1 MKLDGYITSIL
12 EGSLL
17 SIQVALGALVV
28 AVVLGLA
35 GASAKLSQHKPL
47 IWLGGIYSTIIRG
60 IPDLVLMLLIFY
72 GGQIGLNVV
81 LEAFGYTDYVEIN
94 PFAAGLITI
103 GFIYGAYMTE
113 TFRGA
118 ILAIP
123 KGQAEA
129 GLAYGMSHSR
139 VFFTIVLPQMVRLAL
154 PGFTNNWLV
163 LLKSTA
169 LVSILGLPDM
179 TYLAKQAGAA
189 ARGEVPNAP
198 CCSWRLPPLSIWSS
212 PPFPGRAASTRETI
226 HRRRQAPVGISKAN
240 GTCNS
245 TSSLRQRHWRFIGK
259 ASLAHW
265 KFWWPACSSVARCRY
280 R

>member
-1 MKLDGYITSIL
+1 MTAGYFYSIL

-35 GASAKLSQHKPL
+35 GAAAKLSTHQPL
-47 IWLGGIYSTIIRG
+47 VWLVTIYSTIIRG

-72 GGQIGLNVV
+72 GGQIGLNVM
-81 LEAFGYTDYVEIN
+81 LESMGYMDYVEIN
-94 PFAAGLITI
+94 PFAAGLMTI

-118 ILAIP
+118 IMAIP
-123 KGQAEA
+123 PGQAEA
-129 GLAYGMSHSR
+129 GLAYGMGQTR

-163 LLKSTA
+163 LIKATA

-189 ARGEVPNAP
+189 ARGQTPNAP
-198 CCSWRLPPLSIWSS
+198 LL
-212 PPFPGRAASTRETI
+212 FMAFAAVIYLVFTTVSLV
-226 HRRRQAPVGISKAN
+226 A
-240 GTCNS
+240 
-245 TSSLRQRHWRFIGK
+245 LRQLEK
-259 ASLAHW
+259 
-265 KFWWPACSSVARCRY
+265 RY
-280 R
+280 TMGVKRGNF

>member
-129 GLAYGMSHSR
+129 GLAYE
-139 VFFTIVLPQMVRLAL
+139 I
-154 PGFTNNWLV
+154 
-163 LLKSTA
+163 
-169 LVSILGLPDM
+169 
-179 TYLAKQAGAA
+179 
-189 ARGEVPNAP
+189 
-198 CCSWRLPPLSIWSS
+198 
-212 PPFPGRAASTRETI
+212 GRA
-226 HRRRQAPVGISKAN
+226 HV
-240 GTCNS
+240 
-245 TSSLRQRHWRFIGK
+245 
-259 ASLAHW
+259 
-265 KFWWPACSSVARCRY
+265 
-280 R
+280 

>member
-1 MKLDGYITSIL
+1 MTAGYFYSIL

-35 GASAKLSQHKPL
+35 GAAAKLSTHQPL
-47 IWLGGIYSTIIRG
+47 VWLGTIYSTIIRG

-72 GGQIGLNVV
+72 GGQIGLNVM
-81 LEAFGYTDYVEIN
+81 LESMGYMDYVEIN
-94 PFAAGLITI
+94 PFAAGLMTI

-118 ILAIP
+118 IMAIP
-123 KGQAEA
+123 TGQAEA
-129 GLAYGMSHSR
+129 GLAYGMGQTR

-163 LLKSTA
+163 LIKATA

-189 ARGEVPNAP
+189 ARGQTPNAP
-198 CCSWRLPPLSIWSS
+198 LL
-212 PPFPGRAASTRETI
+212 FMAFAAVIYLIFTTVSLV
-226 HRRRQAPVGISKAN
+226 A
-240 GTCNS
+240 
-245 TSSLRQRHWRFIGK
+245 LRQLEK
-259 ASLAHW
+259 
-265 KFWWPACSSVARCRY
+265 RY
-280 R
+280 TMGVKRGNF

>member
-81 LEAFGYTDYVEIN
+81 LEALGYTDYVEIN

-129 GLAYGMSHSR
+129 GLAYGMSRSR

-198 CCSWRLPPLSIWSS
+198 LL
-212 PPFPGRAASTRETI
+212 FMAFAAVIYLVFTTVSLV
-226 HRRRQAPVGISKAN
+226 A
-240 GTCNS
+240 
-245 TSSLRQRHWRFIGK
+245 LRQLEK
-259 ASLAHW
+259 
-265 KFWWPACSSVARCRY
+265 RY
-280 R
+280 TVGVKRLSA